1 MKKKQKNQKYI
12 AVKNGKPP
20 KFPLPKKDLKLETIN
35 KILLTFMPIY
45 RVEKTGGKRGENDKK
60 K

>member
-35 KILLTFMPIY
+35 NVIPKKGLKIGNN
-45 RVEKTGGKRGENDKK
+45 K
-60 K
+60 